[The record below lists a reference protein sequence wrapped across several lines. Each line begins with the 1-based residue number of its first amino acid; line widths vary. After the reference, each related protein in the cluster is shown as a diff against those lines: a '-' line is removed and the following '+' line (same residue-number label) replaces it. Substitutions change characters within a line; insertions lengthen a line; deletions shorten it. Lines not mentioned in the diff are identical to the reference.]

1 METLELR
8 RLRQDLVLT
17 YEILTGLTDVN
28 VADFFTVANSS
39 HCTRG
44 HCYKLQANHSRVDVR
59 KFFFAERVVPK
70 WNSLHATAED
80 FASLQTF
87 RNFLANAN
95 LTNFLVV

>member
-1 METLELR
+1 MSYNR
-8 RLRQDLVLT
+8 VHRH
-17 YEILTGLTDVN
+17 
-28 VADFFTVANSS
+28 SS

-59 KFFFAERVVPK
+59 KFFFAERVVPI
-70 WNSLHATAED
+70 WNSLPATAED

-95 LTNFLVV
+95 LTNFLVYLFIYLLTSVTVFIVITLIVSVTC